1 MGVIIKEIFLE
12 GSKGGSR
19 VKALFDSGASM
30 SFIKKSIAEKLATIE
45 KLPKPLEFETAE
57 AGRIIVVD
65 ERVIL
70 DFYLD
75 GDRLSDEFLV
85 VPDKI
90 MSEDCIVGA
99 KTMQAWRIVID
110 MENEKVYS
118 ARQVKKHMLKSS
130 KQISIDF
137 M

>member
-1 MGVIIKEIFLE
+1 MGVIVKEIFLE
-12 GSKGGSR
+12 GSKGSSR
-19 VKALFDSGASM
+19 IKALFDSGDSM
-30 SFIKKSIAEKLATIE
+30 SFIKKSIAENLATVE
-45 KLPKPLEFETAE
+45 KLPRPLEFETAE
-57 AGRIIVVD
+57 KDRMIVAREAV
-65 ERVIL
+65 RL

-75 GDRLSDEFLV
+75 GDRMSDEFLV
-85 VPDKI
+85 LPDEV

-130 KQISIDF
+130 K
-137 M
+137 